1 MSTPFLLEVAPE
13 IYTNPTSF
21 YRGRGRRGSVRLFF
35 FDCDYISF
43 VTVVKTPL
51 IHFSSYTTLSMPSW
65 TTLRFFVRYITNA
78 WGLRN
83 LQTAENEV
91 NLLLPL
97 RTQKLKGFQLQGDL
111 APLTS

>member
-1 MSTPFLLEVAPE
+1 MSTPLLLEVAPE
-13 IYTNPTSF
+13 IDTNSTSF
-21 YRGRGRRGSVRLFF
+21 YRGRSRRGVGPFVF
-35 FDCDYISF
+35 FDCDCISF

-65 TTLRFFVRYITNA
+65 TTLRVFFVRYITNA

-97 RTQKLKGFQLQGDL
+97 RTQ
-111 APLTS
+111 